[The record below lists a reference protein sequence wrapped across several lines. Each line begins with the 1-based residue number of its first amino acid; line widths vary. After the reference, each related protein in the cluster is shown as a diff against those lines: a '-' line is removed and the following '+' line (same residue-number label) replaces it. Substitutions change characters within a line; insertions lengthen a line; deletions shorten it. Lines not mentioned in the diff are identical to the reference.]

1 MTLPTVDDDVFNDI
15 SPSQWAWYAQMLR
28 NDEEVEFERNIDFV
42 EYLASFW
49 NSEAVQKIRD
59 VRAAKADERFASDE
73 EFDRQIQEEEFRKN
87 DELVRAI
94 RDKYKNTNSKD
105 NRVRGARE
113 TRMPKD
119 MTRLFKL
126 TEEK

>member
-1 MTLPTVDDDVFNDI
+1 
-15 SPSQWAWYAQMLR
+15 MLR
-28 NDEEVEFERNIDFV
+28 SDDEAEFDRNLDFV

-49 NSEAVQKIRD
+49 NAEAVQKIRD